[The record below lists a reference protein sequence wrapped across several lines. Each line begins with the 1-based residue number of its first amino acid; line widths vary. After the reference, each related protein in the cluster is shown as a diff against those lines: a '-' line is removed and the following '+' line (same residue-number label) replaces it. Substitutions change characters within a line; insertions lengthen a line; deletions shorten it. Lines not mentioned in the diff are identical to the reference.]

1 MVTYNDPVH
10 GSRWQ
15 LTPLELA
22 FVNHPALLQ
31 LRGKAQ
37 LGLSDF
43 VFTSGS
49 HSRYT
54 HSVGVG
60 LSARRLGESLGLS
73 KEDLAVLQAAAF
85 LHDIG
90 HAPFSH
96 AVEAALGVHH
106 ESISQRVLRGEDYG
120 AIDAQAVLA
129 TLHEFNIDPLAVADT
144 LAGKTHLS
152 QFIAHDVIDADRM
165 DYLARDL
172 IACNV
177 GHNLDLSWLYA
188 KLMLIDGKLGVKRWA
203 VRELE
208 QFMVTRARAYDVIY
222 YHPVKASGELLLREA
237 IRADPLFTKG
247 TSGRAT
253 DAFAQAVHAMSD
265 TELLAR
271 LTTSK
276 SERTQAL
283 AELVSAGPSAWWH
296 AVHWLGG
303 PNDVAQLARIMPRL
317 GELKEALAK
326 EGMLCTVT
334 KWNEHWVTKEKPPVF
349 PVEDGSNL
357 WDYPIARAA
366 WENVPD
372 RVLLVFAPKKTRAH
386 ETKAREIIARFAAE

>member
-37 LGLSDF
+37 LGLTDY

-60 LSARRLGESLGLS
+60 LSARRLGEALSLS
-73 KEDLAVLQAAAF
+73 REDIAVLQAAAF

-120 AIDAQAVLA
+120 AIDASTVLE
-129 TLHEFNIDPLAVADT
+129 TLREFDIDPEAVADT

-188 KLMLIDGKLGVKRWA
+188 KLALLDGTLGVKRWA

-222 YHPVKASGELLLREA
+222 YHPVKISGELLLREA
-237 IRADPLFTKG
+237 IQADPLFTKG
-247 TSGRAT
+247 TAGRAT

-276 SERTQAL
+276 SARTREL

-296 AVHWLGG
+296 DVHWLGG
-303 PNDVAQLARIMPRL
+303 PNDVALLARIMPRL
-317 GELKEALAK
+317 DELKEALRA

-334 KWNEHWVTKEKPPVF
+334 NWKERWATDEEPPEF
-349 PVEDGSNL
+349 PVEDGTNL

-366 WENVPD
+366 WNHVPD
-372 RVLLVFAPKKTRAH
+372 RVLIVYAPQKTASH
-386 ETKAREIIARFAAE
+386 VAKAKEVLARFS